1 MWTQLFAESKTLP
14 TCHSQYVRDQS
25 VGSDPKLNRRRKTRV
40 EGRSRLTNVPEI
52 IGTDSVRRPHLHTSS
67 TTTTTARATTTAT
80 ATTFYLSLTHLANH
94 QFLPSIQHYF
104 EDDWML
110 FANWNFQSNL
120 GPTFFYSETL
130 FEFVFK
136 WKMVALGWPF
146 SFFLPYSIIYP
157 SVVPFLVSLLSLLLS
172 LSLSLFTCLLSLLVF
187 T

>member
-25 VGSDPKLNRRRKTRV
+25 VGSDPKLIRRRKTRV

-104 EDDWML
+104 EDDWMP

-172 LSLSLFTCLLSLLVF
+172 LSLFTCLLSLLVF